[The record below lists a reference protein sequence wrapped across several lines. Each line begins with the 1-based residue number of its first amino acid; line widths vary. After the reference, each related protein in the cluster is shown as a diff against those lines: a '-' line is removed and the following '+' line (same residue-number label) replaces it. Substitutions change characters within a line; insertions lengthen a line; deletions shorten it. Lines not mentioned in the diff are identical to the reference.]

1 MSQYGGDNQ
10 THKGNVSAAESTRQV
25 AVAAAGTSQSAVNTA
40 EIAFYRTCVASAK
53 ANGVGSTSVYMD
65 ALRWLGTGGA

>member
-25 AVAAAGTSQSAVNTA
+25 AVAAASTQASVTSA
-40 EIAFYRTCVASAK
+40 EISFYRTCRTSAL
-53 ANGVGSTSVYMD
+53 ANNVSPTVYID
-65 ALRWLGTGGA
+65 ALKSLGTGGA